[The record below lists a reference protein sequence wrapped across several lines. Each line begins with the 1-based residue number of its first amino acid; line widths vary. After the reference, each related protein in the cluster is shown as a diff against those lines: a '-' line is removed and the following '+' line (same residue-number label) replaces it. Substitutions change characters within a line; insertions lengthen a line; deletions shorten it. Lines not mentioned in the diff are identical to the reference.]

1 MPEMIYV
8 DSSNV
13 EAIGYDGDARELHVQ
28 FVSGRS
34 YVYYEV
40 PQDVFDAF
48 MSATSKGSFPEQRNQ
63 GRIPLYEAVMQSARD
78 FRFACPRWTPYTS
91 ESRSAHENLL
101 HRTIVQVLRPSLS
114 PR

>member
-13 EAIGYDGDARELHVQ
+13 EAIGYDGDAWELHVQ

-48 MSATSKGSFPEQRNQ
+48 MSATSKGSFLNRKIKGVYHFTKQ
-63 GRIPLYEAVMQSARD
+63 
-78 FRFACPRWTPYTS
+78 
-91 ESRSAHENLL
+91 
-101 HRTIVQVLRPSLS
+101 
-114 PR
+114 